1 MHNLIK
7 TLENQQS
14 AYGTIVTLKD
24 PAVVEMLG
32 YTGYDFAI
40 IDMEHT
46 MLDLRIVEHMIRAAH
61 CVHVSSIV
69 RTPQNDYGAM
79 LRVLDAGAD
88 GIMVPHLTTREQA
101 ERTVGTAKYRPIG
114 KRGLDGSSRAAHYGT
129 IPFKE
134 HIKRQNE
141 RVSVI
146 GMIEDAV
153 AINNIREIVCVQGLD
168 MLFIGPADLASSLGY
183 QEQFDH
189 PIVLEAMEE
198 TMRIARHAG
207 LSVGIPAF
215 TAQEV
220 NLYSSWGANFFTV
233 PPIDA
238 LLLGNALGS
247 YLQDIKGREDS
258 FIEGTK

>member
-1 MHNLIK
+1 MTNFSKL
-7 TLENQQS
+7 LYGQQS

-46 MLDLRIVEHMIRAAH
+46 TMDFSLVEHMIRAAK
-61 CVHVSSIV
+61 CVHVSSVV

-88 GIMVPHLTTREQA
+88 AIMVPHLTTKEQA

-114 KRGLDGSSRAAHYGT
+114 FRGLDGSSRSAQYGT
-129 IPFKE
+129 TPFLE
-134 HIKRQNE
+134 HIERQNKQ
-141 RVSVI
+141 VTVI
-146 GMIEDAV
+146 GMIEDAI
-153 AINNIREIVCVQGLD
+153 AISNINEIVRVAGLD
-168 MLFIGPADLASSLGY
+168 LLFIGPADLASSLGY

-189 PIVLEAMEE
+189 PVVMEAIEE
-198 TMRIARHAG
+198 IIKVTRHAG
-207 LSVGIPAF
+207 LGIGIPAF
-215 TAQEV
+215 TPEEV
-220 NLYSSWGANFFTV
+220 DKYTRWGANFFTI

-238 LLLGNALGS
+238 LLLSHVLASQL
-247 YLQDIKGREDS
+247 KGVKTNLIVDR
-258 FIEGTK
+258 